1 MTTSLEISLVSPVE
15 LEIKLASHPDHRCAA
30 RLSGNDILVGYRFA
44 AQNADPE
51 VGFAIDETVDGDE
64 LVDVGESQASFHDPV
79 AARLT
84 FDRLAASLL
93 RLDGMEVREDP
104 AVPQLFGEAIFGLVK
119 CVRVEDFSEGM
130 FSLVR
135 S

>member
-30 RLSGNDILVGYRFA
+30 QLSGNDILVGYRFA

-93 RLDGMEVREDP
+93 RLDGMEVRGGSRSPP
-104 AVPQLFGEAIFGLVK
+104 AFW
-119 CVRVEDFSEGM
+119 RSDFWIG
-130 FSLVR
+130 
-135 S
+135 